1 MQVILAVAAYM
12 PTVDPLNAA
21 VLKGR
26 EDTATSNNAGCV
38 PAQVQ

>member
-1 MQVILAVAAYM
+1 M
-12 PTVDPLNAA
+12 PTVDPVNVA

-26 EDTATSNNAGCV
+26 DDAATSNNAGCV